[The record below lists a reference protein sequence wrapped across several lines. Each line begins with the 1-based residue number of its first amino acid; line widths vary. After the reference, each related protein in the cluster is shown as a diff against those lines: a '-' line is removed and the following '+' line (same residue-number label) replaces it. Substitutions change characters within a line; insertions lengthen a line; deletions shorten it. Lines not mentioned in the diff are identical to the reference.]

1 MLGSRVFGACEL
13 FIVNS
18 QLSVVGCPLSVV
30 SCQLSLRTTDHWQLT
45 PRPVNNQLSVV
56 SCPLSVVT
64 TDHWQLATDDSSSD
78 TPARRQRPADTG
90 QHRSAASMRRQLRS
104 RACRSESRQS
114 AWCPRTA
121 AYTAPSPGRARHP
134 AR

>member
-45 PRPVNNQLSVV
+45 PRPVNSQLSVVGCPLSVVNNQLSAV
-56 SCPLSVVT
+56 SCPLSIVA

-90 QHRSAASMRRQLRS
+90 QHRSAASMR
-104 RACRSESRQS
+104 
-114 AWCPRTA
+114 
-121 AYTAPSPGRARHP
+121 
-134 AR
+134 